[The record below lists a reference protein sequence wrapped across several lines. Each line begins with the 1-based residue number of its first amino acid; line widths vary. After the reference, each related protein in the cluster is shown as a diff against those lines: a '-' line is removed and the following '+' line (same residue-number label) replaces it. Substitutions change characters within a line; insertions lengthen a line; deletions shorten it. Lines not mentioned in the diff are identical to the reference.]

1 MAKKE
6 AEEKVRVGKK
16 SAGDWAVDI
25 FITIIFGLFT
35 IVCIFPFYYI
45 FINTIS
51 NNNLVMTGKISL
63 FPQGIHFQNYVRVLT
78 LKELPPALF
87 VSIARTVLG
96 TIFTVFAASFPA
108 YAFTRNEYWGRKFFY
123 RFVVVTMYFS
133 AGLILSLIHI

>member
-63 FPQGIHFQNYVRVLT
+63 FPQGIHFQNYVRVRCWEPFSPYLRHPSRPMLSPGMNT
-78 LKELPPALF
+78 GEEN
-87 VSIARTVLG
+87 S
-96 TIFTVFAASFPA
+96 FTDL
-108 YAFTRNEYWGRKFFY
+108 W
-123 RFVVVTMYFS
+123 
-133 AGLILSLIHI
+133 

>member
-45 FINTIS
+45 FINT
-51 NNNLVMTGKISL
+51 
-63 FPQGIHFQNYVRVLT
+63 
-78 LKELPPALF
+78 
-87 VSIARTVLG
+87 
-96 TIFTVFAASFPA
+96 
-108 YAFTRNEYWGRKFFY
+108 
-123 RFVVVTMYFS
+123 
-133 AGLILSLIHI
+133 

>member
-63 FPQGIHFQNYVRVLT
+63 FPQGDPFPELCQSAHPEGAAAGPVRFHCEDGAGNHFHRICGI
-78 LKELPPALF
+78 LP
-87 VSIARTVLG
+87 
-96 TIFTVFAASFPA
+96 
-108 YAFTRNEYWGRKFFY
+108 
-123 RFVVVTMYFS
+123 
-133 AGLILSLIHI
+133 GLCFHQE

>member
-78 LKELPPALF
+78 LKELPC
-87 VSIARTVLG
+87 
-96 TIFTVFAASFPA
+96 SFPLRGRCWEPFSP
-108 YAFTRNEYWGRKFFY
+108 YLRHPSRPMLSQGMNTGEENSFTALW
-123 RFVVVTMYFS
+123 
-133 AGLILSLIHI
+133 